1 MEGEMKLLRA
11 KVRRA
16 FILGGTE
23 LVDIAL
29 NLEHVQSIEYKPAQT
44 VESRD
49 EELGTMNLEAR
60 LELHFAA
67 AEPVT
72 LHADEADRVWKI
84 IESYFEH

>member
-1 MEGEMKLLRA
+1 MKLLQA

-29 NLEHVQSIEYKPAQT
+29 NLEQVQSIEYKPAQT
-44 VESRD
+44 VESRN
-49 EELGTMNLEAR
+49 EKLGTTNLEAR
-60 LELHFAA
+60 LKFRFAA
-67 AEPVT
+67 AEDVT

-84 IESYFEH
+84 VEGCFQY